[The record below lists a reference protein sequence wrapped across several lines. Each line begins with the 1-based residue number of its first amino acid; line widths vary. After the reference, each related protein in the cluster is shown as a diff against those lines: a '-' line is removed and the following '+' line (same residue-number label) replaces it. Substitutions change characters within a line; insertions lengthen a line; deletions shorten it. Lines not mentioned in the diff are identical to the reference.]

1 MDELHDGAPASADE
15 AVRKPQAGEP
25 QPNKSIDAI
34 IERWW
39 ADHFPGSEVA
49 RYTQAWNTAFSAK
62 EALKALLRRQV
73 QGD

>member
-1 MDELHDGAPASADE
+1 MDEPHDGAPAPAGAAMPEPPAAD
-15 AVRKPQAGEP
+15 P
-25 QPNKSIDAI
+25 QPKRSFDAI

-49 RYTQAWNTAFSAK
+49 RYTQAWNIAFSAK

-73 QGD
+73 EGG